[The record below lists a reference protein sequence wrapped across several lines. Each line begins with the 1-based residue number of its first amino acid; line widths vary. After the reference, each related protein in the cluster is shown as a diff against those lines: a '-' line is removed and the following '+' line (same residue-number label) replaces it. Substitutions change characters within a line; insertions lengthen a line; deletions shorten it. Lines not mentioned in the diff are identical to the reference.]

1 MLEELFKTKNVV
13 LLCGGTGFYINAILH
28 GFDDIP
34 VIDDT
39 IREQLNR
46 QFKEVGIESL
56 QQQLKELDEETYN
69 AIDIHNTQ
77 RVIRALEVCIGTN
90 QKFSSFKR
98 KMKCNGISRQ

>member
-1 MLEELFKTKNVV
+1 LWWHRFLYQCNFN
-13 LLCGGTGFYINAILH
+13 

-39 IREQLNR
+39 IREALNR

-56 QQQLKELDEETYN
+56 QQKLKELDEETYN

-77 RVIRALEVCIGTN
+77 RVIRASRSLHWN
-90 QKFSSFKR
+90 QSEIFFL
-98 KMKCNGISRQ
+98 